1 MNTTTAYGGFKAY
14 ARDHVGEI
22 GDGAGWATAQ
32 LIDLNNRSARLRL
45 AGAQLRYSKGRSLQV
60 RIPCK
65 AGTALACPASLE
77 TAAAVDWVQEDEIGL
92 QFLHALDY
100 GVSEL
105 QQMVG

>member
-1 MNTTTAYGGFKAY
+1 MNTTTAYGGFRAY

-22 GDGAGWATAQ
+22 GDGNGWATAQ
-32 LIDLNNRSARLRL
+32 LIDVNNRSARLRL
-45 AGAQLRYSKGRSLQV
+45 AGAQLRYSQGRSLQV

-65 AGTALACPASLE
+65 AGRALTCPKSLE
-77 TAAAVDWVQEDEIGL
+77 ASAAVDWVQEDEIGL
-92 QFLHALDY
+92 HFLHALDY